1 MTGERSRNAERQQ
14 LWAEYEA
21 ALWSGLAV
29 IERQNEITGA
39 ELEQLGAVHRKMLRT
54 LSRLRELKEP

>member
-1 MTGERSRNAERQQ
+1 MTDERSRNTERQL

-21 ALWSGLAV
+21 ALLSGLAA

-39 ELEQLGAVHRKMLRT
+39 ELEQLGAVHRKLLRT
-54 LSRLRELKEP
+54 LSRLRELQEP